1 MVLGAGI
8 YVNRPSFET
17 LYVGLER
24 SDVTQI
30 SIALA
35 EANIDFNV
43 GADGGSIQVPV
54 GMTGK
59 ARLLLAER
67 GLPSSANAGYE
78 LFDNVGSLGLTSFM
92 QEVTRVRA
100 LEGEIGRTI
109 QQISGIAAARV
120 HIVMPERGSFRKAD
134 QNPTASVMIRASATV
149 GRNAAASIRHL
160 VASSVPG
167 LDVDDV
173 TVLDSTGQLLASGD
187 DPANSA
193 LNQSLGVVQNV
204 QTELEKK
211 IDNALAPFLG
221 MDNFRTSVTA
231 RLNTDT
237 QQIQET
243 VFDPES
249 RVERSTRV
257 TKEEQKS
264 SQQQPDNAATV
275 QQNIPQAAPRGG
287 AGPQSSDQ
295 AEKKEE
301 QTNYEIN
308 SKTIATVKNSY
319 TVERLSIA
327 VVVNRGRLAAMVGE
341 PVDQAKIDAYL
352 QEMQKIVS
360 SAAGI
365 DANRGDVVTLNAMD
379 FVETQL
385 LDQAVLGSGYH
396 GDADAQSWRH
406 HQRARLR
413 RRRLP
418 GGLDGHAAAGS
429 AARPWRKL
437 PASSPRRIRRS
448 RTARFLPGRQPVPV
462 APSWTASAPTS
473 ASTAPT
479 ICSAWAKTQA
489 PSTVASR
496 KDRKGALHAWSRSA
510 KSAPQRSCAN
520 GLSRKPPDHTQK
532 SSDSDKSRRIGGIFR
547 CRRRCGCSALAVV
560 SRANIVRVSAVA
572 GHRPLKSTV
581 RIVVP
586 SPESRV
592 RARDCNTLTRS

>member
-1 MVLGAGI
+1 MNLFDQFSTFTKNLGSLGQSKLIALAVAGIVAVGFVLAAGI

-35 EANIDFNV
+35 EANIDFDV
-43 GADGGSIQVPV
+43 GSDGGSIQVPV

-100 LEGEIGRTI
+100 LEGEIARTI

-134 QNPTASVMIRASATV
+134 QTPTASVMIRASATV
-149 GRNAAASIRHL
+149 GRGAASSIRHL

-173 TVLDSTGQLLASGD
+173 TILDSTGQLLASGD

-193 LNQSLGVVQNV
+193 LTQSLGVVQNV
-204 QTELEKK
+204 QTDLEKK

-231 RLNTDT
+231 TLNTDA

-275 QQNIPQAAPRGG
+275 QQNVPQAAPRGG
-287 AGPQSSDQ
+287 AGPQSSDE
-295 AEKKEE
+295 AAKKEE

-319 TVERLSIA
+319 SVERLSIA

-341 PVDQAKIDAYL
+341 PADQVKIDAYL

-360 SAAGI
+360 SAAGV

-385 LDQAVLGSGYH
+385 LDQPVAGPGVMEMLTRNLGGIINSLAFVAVAFLVVWMGMRPLARQMGFGGKAGQLESEAAGLELPDFSPVGAGAGGALMEGFGADFGFDSTDDLLNLGEEGNFN
-396 GDADAQSWRH
+396 
-406 HQRARLR
+406 R
-413 RRRLP
+413 RVKEGPERRLARMVEISEERAAKILRKWA
-418 GGLDGHAAAGS
+418 LDRAA
-429 AARPWRKL
+429 
-437 PASSPRRIRRS
+437 
-448 RTARFLPGRQPVPV
+448 
-462 APSWTASAPTS
+462 
-473 ASTAPT
+473 
-479 ICSAWAKTQA
+479 
-489 PSTVASR
+489 
-496 KDRKGALHAWSRSA
+496 
-510 KSAPQRSCAN
+510 
-520 GLSRKPPDHTQK
+520 
-532 SSDSDKSRRIGGIFR
+532 
-547 CRRRCGCSALAVV
+547 
-560 SRANIVRVSAVA
+560 
-572 GHRPLKSTV
+572 
-581 RIVVP
+581 
-586 SPESRV
+586 
-592 RARDCNTLTRS
+592 

>member
-1 MVLGAGI
+1 MSLLNQFSMFTKNLASLGQGKLIALAAAGIIAVGMVLGAGI

-59 ARLLLAER
+59 SRLLLAER

-173 TVLDSTGQLLASGD
+173 TILDSTGQLLASGD

-243 VFDPES
+243 MFDPES

-287 AGPQSSDQ
+287 AGPQSNDQ

-341 PVDQAKIDAYL
+341 PADQAKIDAYL

-385 LDQAVLGSGYH
+385 LDQAIAG
-396 GDADAQSWRH
+396 
-406 HQRARLR
+406 
-413 RRRLP
+413 P
-418 GGLDGHAAAGS
+418 G
-429 AARPWRKL
+429 
-437 PASSPRRIRRS
+437 IM
-448 RTARFLPGRQPVPV
+448 
-462 APSWTASAPTS
+462 
-473 ASTAPT
+473 
-479 ICSAWAKTQA
+479 
-489 PSTVASR
+489 
-496 KDRKGALHAWSRSA
+496 
-510 KSAPQRSCAN
+510 
-520 GLSRKPPDHTQK
+520 
-532 SSDSDKSRRIGGIFR
+532 
-547 CRRRCGCSALAVV
+547 
-560 SRANIVRVSAVA
+560 
-572 GHRPLKSTV
+572 
-581 RIVVP
+581 
-586 SPESRV
+586 E
-592 RARDCNTLTRS
+592 TLTRNLGGIINALAFVVVAFLVVWMGMRPLARQLGLGGNAGQLESEAAGLELPDFSPATAGAGGALMDGFGSDFGFDSGDDLLSMGEDAGSFNRRVKEGPERRLARMVEISEERAAKILRKWALEKAA